1 MVMQA
6 ALEKRIIIIELSC
19 FILFIMKYSQRR
31 FLFYVEKGLQ
41 VLEVGDGNITFYT
54 LTAFSI

>member
-19 FILFIMKYSQRR
+19 FILFILKYSQRR
-31 FLFYVEKGLQ
+31 LIFYVEKGLQ
-41 VLEVGDGNITFYT
+41 VLEVGDGNVTFYT

>member
-19 FILFIMKYSQRR
+19 FILFILKYSQRR
-31 FLFYVEKGLQ
+31 LIFYVEKGLQ
-41 VLEVGDGNITFYT
+41 VLEVGDGNVTFYT
-54 LTAFSI
+54 LTVFSI

>member
-41 VLEVGDGNITFYT
+41 VLEVGDGNVTFYT